1 MGILRWCI
9 LGAGNISFQF
19 VHDLCLNNI
28 DPKSERKHVI
38 TCIGT
43 SSKDKGLS
51 FIEKAGINPENNEG
65 VEPAVESYEYAFK
78 KDLVDVVYIGT
89 PHPCHKEQV
98 ILALQQGKHVLC
110 EKPIT
115 VNLKDARELVQ
126 IAREKNKF
134 LMEAVWTRFLPCI
147 QLVRKYVFQ
156 DKVLGQVYRLF
167 TDFAYDADISNLP
180 SSSRVRDVNLAGGAL
195 LDIGI
200 YTLTYARILLDTG
213 IGKDATQFR
222 TKSFLNVDPEDHVDY
237 NTSVLLKYDN
247 GKQGILTCSNSTNG
261 RQPFLRLEGSKGALE
276 MWGDNPARPRKF
288 RIVFSDETES
298 INFQDDS
305 EYHGFIYEAD
315 AVACC
320 IANGEIE
327 SKVMPHDESLLVMQ
341 TMDQIRFDNG
351 LSYPQDA
358 SDS

>member
-1 MGILRWCI
+1 MGIIKWGI
-9 LGAGNISFQF
+9 LGAGNISLQF

-28 DPKSERKHVI
+28 NPKSETKHVI

-43 SSKDKGLS
+43 SSKEKGLS
-51 FIEKAGINPENNEG
+51 FIGKANINLENNEG
-65 VEPAVESYEYAFK
+65 VQPTVDSYDHFFK
-78 KDLVDVVYIGT
+78 NDLVDVVYIGT

-98 ILALQQGKHVLC
+98 ILALEQGKHVLC

-115 VNLKDARELVQ
+115 VNMKDASELVQ
-126 IAREKNKF
+126 IARQKNKF

-147 QLVRKYVFQ
+147 QLVKKYISQ
-156 DKVLGQVYRLF
+156 DKVLGQIHRLF
-167 TDFAYDADISNLP
+167 ADFAYDAEISKLP

-195 LDIGI
+195 LDVGI

-213 IGKDATQFR
+213 IGKNASQFS

-237 NTSVLLKYDN
+237 NTSVLVKYEN
-247 GKQGILTCSNSTNG
+247 GKHGILTCSNTTNG

-288 RIVFSDETES
+288 RIVFNDETES

-305 EYHGFIYEAD
+305 EFHGFIYEAE
-315 AVACC
+315 AVARCVR
-320 IANGEIE
+320 NGEIE
-327 SKVMPHDESLLVMQ
+327 SQVMPHDESLLVMK